1 MVSHVSGARG
11 REGFTLV
18 ELLVVIAIIGV
29 LVGLLLPAVQAAR
42 ESARRS
48 QCTNNQKQLGLAL
61 HGYHDAKRS
70 FPGHPSP
77 LGNIGIGWICFVL
90 PFLEQQDLANQADPD
105 VSAYSSGQNANRKLG
120 QYRIP
125 ALYCPSY
132 SVDRSGSTVDNI
144 TNFNGTGAAGNAYT
158 THYVGNAG
166 PIGTNPTTGGAYA
179 KNATTND
186 SDFACDGVLPFVPF
200 TTSTNPA
207 TARGVK
213 ISHVTDGASKTLMVL
228 EVAWQ
233 GLEEPITGSASG
245 SLRSWVRGAGW
256 NNSGTVIKNVRNAMK
271 TVRYTGNNFN
281 DISMGSNH
289 SGGCTVAFADGR
301 VQFLG
306 ETIDLNTILLPIASR
321 SGGEAGGLE

>member
-1 MVSHVSGARG
+1 MTRSPPQR
-11 REGFTLV
+11 GFTLV

-48 QCTNNQKQLGLAL
+48 QCTNHQKQLALAL
-61 HGYHDAKRS
+61 HGYHDSRRS

-77 LGNIGIGWICFVL
+77 SGEIGIGWICFIL
-90 PFLEQQDLANQADPD
+90 PFLERQELAGQANPD
-105 VSAYSSGQNANRKLG
+105 AAAYSSGQNANRKLG

-125 ALYCPSY
+125 GLYCPSY
-132 SVDRSGSTVDNI
+132 AVDRSGSTVDNI
-144 TNFNGTGAAGNAYT
+144 ANFNGTGAAGNAYT

-166 PIGTNPTTGGAYA
+166 PIGTNPATGAAYA
-179 KNATTND
+179 KNPTTGD
-186 SDFACDGVLPFVPF
+186 SDFACDGILPFVPF

-207 TARGVK
+207 TAKGVK
-213 ISHVTDGASKTLMVL
+213 AAQVADGMSKTLMVL
-228 EVAWQ
+228 EVAWK
-233 GLEEPITGSASG
+233 GLEESITGAASG

-256 NNSGTVIKNVRNAMK
+256 NNSGTVIKNVRNGMK
-271 TVRYTGNNFN
+271 TVRYTGDDFN

-289 SGGCTVAFADGR
+289 PGGCTVAFGDGH

-306 ETIDLNTILLPIASR
+306 ETVDLNTVLLPLASR
-321 SGGEAGGLE
+321 GGGDSGRVE

>member
-1 MVSHVSGARG
+1 MTRSTQR
-11 REGFTLV
+11 RGFTLV

-48 QCTNNQKQLGLAL
+48 QCTNHQKQLALAL

-77 LGNIGIGWICFVL
+77 SGNIGIGWICFML
-90 PFLEQQDLANQADPD
+90 PFLEQQELASQADPD
-105 VSAYSSGQNANRKLG
+105 AAAFNAGQNVNRKLG
-120 QYRIP
+120 QYRIST
-125 ALYCPSY
+125 LYCPSY
-132 SVDRSGSTVDNI
+132 AVDRSGSTVDNI

-166 PIGTNPTTGGAYA
+166 PIGTNPATGAAYPTNSTTG
-179 KNATTND
+179 D
-186 SDFACDGVLPFVPF
+186 SDFACDGILPFVPYVA
-200 TTSTNPA
+200 SSNPA

-213 ISHVTDGASKTLMVL
+213 VSQITDGTSKTLLML
-228 EVAWQ
+228 EVAWK

-256 NNSGTVIKNVRNAMK
+256 NNSGTVIKNVRNGMK
-271 TVRYTGNNFN
+271 TVRYTGDDFN

-289 SGGCTVAFADGR
+289 PGGCNVAFGDGR
-301 VQFLG
+301 VQFVG
-306 ETIDLNTILLPIASR
+306 ETIDLNTVLLPLASR
-321 SGGEAGGLE
+321 SGGDAGRLE